1 MRSGVDCFKN
11 LDAILATMNVS
22 EDLKARGVGKE
33 SSAPLETILETK
45 RGVYLGMDPT
55 ADSLHV
61 GHLVPLMLMKRLSD
75 AGHRAVFLVG
85 GGTGMIGDPRE
96 SGERSLLDQKTL
108 DHNKRALRIQLQQIM
123 GKKIEMVDNAS
134 WLSKLSLLEF
144 LRDTGKHF
152 SVNELTKRDLIKRR
166 LETPDESISFT
177 EFSYSLLQGFDFLTL
192 FKTKGIDTQIG
203 ASDQWTNMLSGV
215 DLIRRKLGVQAYCFT
230 CPLVT
235 DANGKK
241 FGKSEGNA
249 VWLDPKK
256 TSPLKFY
263 QFWIQLPDEGLE
275 TYLKLY
281 TFLPV
286 GDIEA
291 LMEKHKQAPH
301 EREAQETLAR
311 LVTETVHGAATT
323 AQVAAATDALFGGRA
338 LKDLSREER
347 AVLLAE
353 VATLSISKADATS
366 GYSLVDALAASG
378 LASSKGEARR
388 LIEAR
393 GVSVNGKPVDT
404 LDPKVS
410 VEDFDGGLAI
420 LRKGK
425 RDMVVLVL
433 K

>member
-1 MRSGVDCFKN
+1 
-11 LDAILATMNVS
+11 MNVV
-22 EDLKARGVGKE
+22 EEFTGRGFGKE
-33 SSAPLETILETK
+33 SSAPLETILSTK

-61 GHLVPLMLMKRLSD
+61 GHLVPLLLMKRLAD
-75 AGHRAVFLVG
+75 AGHRTVFLVG
-85 GGTGMIGDPRE
+85 GGTGMIGDPRD
-96 SGERSLLDQKTL
+96 SGERVLLDQKTL
-108 DHNKRALRIQLQQIM
+108 DHNKRALRTQLQTIM
-123 GKKIEMVDNAS
+123 GKKIEMVDNAT

-215 DLIRRKLGVQAYCFT
+215 ELIRRKLAKEAYCFT

-249 VWLDPKK
+249 VWLDAKK
-256 TSPLKFY
+256 TSPFKFY
-263 QFWIQLPDEGLE
+263 QFWINLPDEGLE

-286 GDIEA
+286 SDIEA
-291 LMEKHKQAPH
+291 LMEKHKSAPQD
-301 EREAQETLAR
+301 REAQETLAR
-311 LVTETVHGAATT
+311 LVTETVHGPAAT
-323 AQVAAATDALFGGRA
+323 AQAAAATDALFGGRPLSA
-338 LKDLSREER
+338 LSREER
-347 AVLLAE
+347 EVLLAG
-353 VATLSISKADATS
+353 VTTLNISKTEAQAGHPLADALTS
-366 GYSLVDALAASG
+366 SG
-378 LASSKGEARR
+378 LVPSKSEARR
-388 LIEAR
+388 LIDAH
-393 GVSVNGKPVDT
+393 GVSLNGKPID
-404 LDPKVS
+404 LLEPKITT
-410 VEDFDGGLAI
+410 EDFDGGLAI

>member
-1 MRSGVDCFKN
+1 
-11 LDAILATMNVS
+11 MNVA

-33 SSAPLETILETK
+33 SSVPLETILEGK

-75 AGHRAVFLVG
+75 AGHRTVFLVG
-85 GGTGMIGDPRE
+85 GGTGMIGDPRD

-108 DHNKRALRIQLQQIM
+108 DHNKRALTIQLQKIM
-123 GKKIEMVDNAS
+123 GKKIEMVDDAT

-192 FKTKGIDTQIG
+192 YKTKGIDTQIG

-215 DLIRRKLGVQAYCFT
+215 DLIRRKLAKEAYCFT

-235 DANGKK
+235 DAQGKK

-256 TSPLKFY
+256 TSPFKFY
-263 QFWIQLPDEGLE
+263 QFWINLPDQGLE

-281 TFLPV
+281 TFLPIE
-286 GDIEA
+286 DIEA
-291 LMEKHKQAPH
+291 LMKKHAEAPQD
-301 EREAQETLAR
+301 REAQETLAR
-311 LVTETVHGAATT
+311 LVTETVHGPAAT
-323 AQVAAATDALFGGRA
+323 AQAAAATDALFGGRA
-338 LKDLSREER
+338 LSELSREER
-347 AVLLAE
+347 TVLLSE
-353 VATLSISKADATS
+353 VANISISKADATA
-366 GYSLVDALAASG
+366 GYTLIDALTAST

-393 GVSVNGKPVDT
+393 GVSVNGKPIDT
-404 LDPKVS
+404 LEPKITLA
-410 VEDFDGGLAI
+410 DFDGGLA
-420 LRKGK
+420 LLKKGK
-425 RDMVVLVL
+425 RDTVVLVL